1 MSISCDFSNLHP
13 CLQYTEKS
21 LNDFFHS
28 VFSIYDQSPK
38 GVLSVVFMEQDS
50 HNQLHGEFLNDFRP
64 TDVITFPA
72 DPVEDHAGEICVSV
86 DMAKSQSSSRKIPF
100 AEELTLYLIHGW
112 LHLVGFNDKEKIER
126 QQMRLEEEN
135 CLTYVDKLNL
145 WPDFMLAQNETG
157 R

>member
-13 CLQYTEKS
+13 CLRYTEKN
-21 LNDFFHS
+21 LNDFFQS

-38 GVLSVVFMEQDS
+38 GVLSVVFMEQNS

-86 DMAKSQSSSRKIPF
+86 DMAK
-100 AEELTLYLIHGW
+100 TL
-112 LHLVGFNDKEKIER
+112 
-126 QQMRLEEEN
+126 
-135 CLTYVDKLNL
+135 
-145 WPDFMLAQNETG
+145 
-157 R
+157 

>member
-1 MSISCDFSNLHP
+1 
-13 CLQYTEKS
+13 
-21 LNDFFHS
+21 
-28 VFSIYDQSPK
+28 
-38 GVLSVVFMEQDS
+38 
-50 HNQLHGEFLNDFRP
+50 
-64 TDVITFPA
+64 
-72 DPVEDHAGEICVSV
+72 
-86 DMAKSQSSSRKIPF
+86 MAKSQSSSRKIPF

-145 WPDFMLAQNETG
+145 WPDFMLAENETG